1 MINFFSGPISYVDR
15 NDSFIVANSSFCLES
30 FKYQNLAVAGESGGR
45 GRESQ
50 EVSHGRRI
58 SADWSVG
65 VGEPVLQIQVI
76 RSMDKEEPATIILLT
91 RY

>member
-30 FKYQNLAVAGESGGR
+30 FKYQNLAVAGDSG

-58 SADWSVG
+58 TADWSVG

-76 RSMDKEEPATIILLT
+76 RSMDREEPATIILLT